1 MGRPASYDATA
12 VEQAALEQF
21 WAEGFKASSVDLLV
35 AGTGLNKHSLYQA
48 FGGKNGLFARVLER
62 YLADFSQT
70 FLDIFDRYR
79 GYAALQE
86 YLQAVLAKSD
96 PRGCL
101 LVNAAVEL
109 GESNPFSHRLIT
121 DYYARLAR
129 CFAQAIAA
137 GQQDGDIRP
146 ELDPRATASWLVT
159 AMQGLAV
166 NSRLGGPQR
175 NAAKSL
181 LAMLANTAP
190 TRPKKRAAR
199 K

>member
-1 MGRPASYDATA
+1 MGRPASYDAKA

-21 WAEGFKASSVDLLV
+21 WAEGYKASSVDLLI

-48 FGGKNGLFARVLER
+48 FGGKSGLFARVLER
-62 YLADFSQT
+62 YLTDFSQT
-70 FLDIFDRYR
+70 FLDIFDRHR
-79 GYAALQE
+79 GYAALRN
-86 YLQAVLAKSD
+86 YLRAVLAESD

-109 GESNPFSHRLIT
+109 GESEPFSHRLIT
-121 DYYARLAR
+121 DYYARLAQ
-129 CFAQAIAA
+129 CFAQAIAD

-146 ELDPRATASWLVT
+146 ELDPSATAAWLVT
-159 AMQGLAV
+159 AMQGLSV
-166 NSRLGGPQR
+166 SSRLGGAQR

-181 LAMLANTAP
+181 LAMLATTAP
-190 TRPKKRAAR
+190 AHREKRLAR